1 MFQNR
6 AEGLA
11 LALPAALFAALV
23 FLVPVVLLLS
33 EGFRNADQW
42 TLSAYV
48 DFFSQ
53 PLNRTVFLRTLKLS
67 ALVTLVAA
75 VIGYAAAY
83 AIVSLP
89 PGAKGRMVGLVVLPL
104 MISPVART
112 YAWIV
117 ILGRTGI
124 INQALQAIGLTD
136 EPIRILFS
144 ETAIFIGLLQLFLPL
159 MIISLISALE
169 NLPRDVVPAAR
180 VLGAGWLSVFWKII
194 LPLTKEGLV
203 IGGTLV
209 FTGSMTAYITPA
221 ILGGSKVLMLET
233 LLYQQVTVSN
243 NFVAA
248 SVIAFIL
255 IGIGVGAAGT
265 SLLVLIVMSFAAN
278 ILLKR
283 IASARRSGK

>member
-6 AEGLA
+6 TEALA
-11 LALPAALFAALV
+11 LALPAAIFAGLV
-23 FLVPVVLLLS
+23 FLMPVILLLS
-33 EGFRNADQW
+33 EGFRSADSW
-42 TLSAYV
+42 SLSAYA

-53 PLNRTVFLRTLKLS
+53 PLNRTVFLRTLKLG
-67 ALVTLVAA
+67 ALVTAAAA
-75 VIGYAAAY
+75 VIGYATAY

-89 PGAKGRMVGLVVLPL
+89 PGAKGRMIGLVVLPL

-124 INQALQAIGLTD
+124 VNQALMAVGLSD

-144 ETAIFIGLLQLFLPL
+144 ETAVFIGLLQLFLPL
-159 MIISLISALE
+159 MVISLISALE
-169 NLPRDVVPAAR
+169 NLPKDVVPAAR
-180 VLGAGWLSVFWKII
+180 VLGANWFQVFWKVI
-194 LPLTKEGLV
+194 LPLTREGLV
-203 IGGTLV
+203 VGGTLV

-233 LLYQQVTVSN
+233 LLYQQVTVAN
-243 NFVAA
+243 NFVSA
-248 SVIAFIL
+248 SVIAFI
-255 IGIGVGAAGT
+255 
-265 SLLVLIVMSFAAN
+265 LIVMSFAAN

-283 IASARRSGK
+283 IATARNKR